1 MRKRTPELFMT
12 GEVRG
17 GWVVGEAE
25 EASTLAHRA
34 ATDPV
39 SFSSESFTPQ
49 NPAVGA
55 IFTQYV

>member
-1 MRKRTPELFMT
+1 MT

-17 GWVVGEAE
+17 GWAVGEAEE